1 MAGYGL
7 SKSRITAWRQCPKRL
22 WLQIHHRELLEI
34 SDQAERAFQ
43 IGYEVGEVAQ
53 RLCPDGILIGDDDNL
68 TAAIEATRAA
78 IAAHPDRPIP

>member
-1 MAGYGL
+1 MIL
-7 SKSRITAWRQCPKRL
+7 
-22 WLQIHHRELLEI
+22 
-34 SDQAERAFQ
+34 AERAGFEPAVGYYPTHAFQ